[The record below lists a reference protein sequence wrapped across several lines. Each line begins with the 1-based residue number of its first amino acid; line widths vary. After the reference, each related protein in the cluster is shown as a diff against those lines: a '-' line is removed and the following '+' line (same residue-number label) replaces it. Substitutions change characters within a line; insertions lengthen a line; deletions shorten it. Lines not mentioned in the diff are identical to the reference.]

1 MSKCFQESILYGYTT
16 SIDRFL
22 SFYYAHSGFHLNN
35 LFIMLSIHL
44 FLLVGANLAAL
55 TSESTICEY
64 DRFRPITD
72 PKRPHGCYNLIPV
85 VHWLQRCIFSIF
97 IVFVIS
103 FVPLAVQELTER
115 GFYKAI
121 TRLGKQFASF
131 SPLFE
136 VFVCKIYAHSLSSDI
151 SIGGAR
157 YLATG
162 RGLQL

>member
-1 MSKCFQESILYGYTT
+1 MGEQMLSREYFYMGTQLPL
-16 SIDRFL
+16 DRFL

-85 VHWLQRCIFSIF
+85 VHWFAEMYIFYF
-97 IVFVIS
+97 HC
-103 FVPLAVQELTER
+103 
-115 GFYKAI
+115 
-121 TRLGKQFASF
+121 
-131 SPLFE
+131 
-136 VFVCKIYAHSLSSDI
+136 VCYFFC
-151 SIGGAR
+151 SIGCSR
-157 YLATG
+157 IN
-162 RGLQL
+162 